1 MARRS
6 PNNPGAWPRFMRA
19 ATAAAYVDD
28 VSVECFLRK
37 VGAVYPGPC
46 IGHGR
51 GAKWDRE
58 EIDQVMAVRRGCR
71 RSSSTPRMYFAG
83 RQREGREL
91 ARYCS
96 SVACAAAERRS
107 HWVPHLRDR
116 KAGFKLPNERL
127 GANFA
132 AAAERASLL
141 NELLDAWREGR
152 GGPGDVA
159 LADRVGTV
167 DWWHHQYFN
176 HDASKS
182 SARER
187 KATIGAR
194 SRPSQTSRRSSATR
208 AREQLREPASLWPP
222 RFRRSPSTSYIPNF
236 ATAAVSIVRP
246 IIQWTFAGVLGMSF
260 GELIRDV
267 PRSRSWT

>member
-1 MARRS
+1 MKVA
-6 PNNPGAWPRFMRA
+6 NWPRYM
-19 ATAAAYVDD
+19 V
-28 VSVECFLRK
+28 
-37 VGAVYPGPC
+37 
-46 IGHGR
+46 
-51 GAKWDRE
+51 
-58 EIDQVMAVRRGCR
+58 
-71 RSSSTPRMYFAG
+71 
-83 RQREGREL
+83 
-91 ARYCS
+91 
-96 SVACAAAERRS
+96 ERRLAGGGTAFY
-107 HWVPHLRDR
+107 WVPHLRDR
-116 KAGFKLPNERL
+116 KAGFKLPNERI

-176 HDASKS
+176 HDAFKKLSPRTQS
-182 SARER
+182 DYRGAL
-187 KATIGAR
+187 KAVA
-194 SRPSQTSRRSSATR
+194 TSRRSSATR

-222 RFRRSPSTSYIPNF
+222 RFRRSPSTSYSPNF

-260 GELIRDV
+260 GELIPGCSSFPFLDLMGKC
-267 PRSRSWT
+267 SGLQLTLSKK